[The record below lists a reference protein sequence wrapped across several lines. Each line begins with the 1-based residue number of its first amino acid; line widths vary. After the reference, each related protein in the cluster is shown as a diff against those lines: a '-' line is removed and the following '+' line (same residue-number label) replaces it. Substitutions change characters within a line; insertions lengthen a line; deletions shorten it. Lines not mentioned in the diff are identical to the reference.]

1 MSETIC
7 DFCHTNT
14 AVFFIE
20 QVGANARR
28 KLNLCMECAAK
39 NGVTPD
45 PKSLE
50 KNVGGLFAQLAAISK
65 KLAEEESR
73 VCPVCGTSLAVI
85 RKKRQT
91 GCPECY
97 AIFKDD
103 IQLILKNQGADGQY
117 TGSMPNRLRNFR
129 SVLNDR
135 IVLRT
140 KLEES
145 LKKEDYE
152 KAALYRD
159 YLRALEKTRVAGGDQ

>member
-1 MSETIC
+1 MNETIC
-7 DFCHTNT
+7 DFCHTNN

-20 QVGANARR
+20 QVNPQGKR

-50 KNVGGLFAQLAAISK
+50 KSVGGLFAQLAKISK

-73 VCPVCGTSLAVI
+73 VCPVCGTSLAIV
-85 RKKRQT
+85 RRT
-91 GCPECY
+91 RHAGCPECY

-103 IQLILKNQGADGQY
+103 IQLILKNLGADGQY

-159 YLRALEKTRVAGGDQ
+159 YLRALEKRPVSGGEQ

>member
-1 MSETIC
+1 MNETTC

-20 QVGANARR
+20 QVGQDSCK
-28 KLNLCMECAAK
+28 KLNLCMACAAK
-39 NGVTPD
+39 HGVMPD
-45 PKSLE
+45 SPSLGKSL
-50 KNVGGLFAQLAAISK
+50 GGLFARLAKISK

-73 VCPVCGTSLAVI
+73 VCPVCGASLAAV
-85 RKKRQT
+85 RKTRT
-91 GCPECY
+91 AGCPECY

-103 IQLILKNQGADGQY
+103 IAAILKDHGMDGRY
-117 TGSMPNRLRNFR
+117 TGTMPNRLRNFR

-145 LKKEDYE
+145 LKKEEYE

-159 YLRALEKTRVAGGDQ
+159 YLRALEKTHVAGGGQ

>member
-1 MSETIC
+1 MNDTIC
-7 DFCHTNT
+7 DFCHTNN

-20 QVGANARR
+20 QVGPQGKR
-28 KLNLCMECAAK
+28 KLNLCMDCAAK

-45 PKSLE
+45 PKSIE
-50 KNVGGLFAQLAAISK
+50 KNVGGLFAQLAKISK

-73 VCPVCGTSLAVI
+73 LCPVCGTSLGNI
-85 RKKRQT
+85 RRKRLA

-103 IQLILKNQGADGQY
+103 IQQILKNQGVQGQY

-159 YLRALEKTRVAGGDQ
+159 YLRALEKTRVSGGEE